1 MFRNLAIISGLI
13 SGIFTHVV
21 IAEESAAYQMQYRH
35 LMNPSDTTLKRE
47 EERQS
52 VYIYEGM
59 RIADVDKAMDSQ
71 FDRVENMMFV
81 QTRVPVKTGEEGAE
95 TTQKD
100 GCD

>member
-1 MFRNLAIISGLI
+1 MFRNLAIITGLI
-13 SGIFTHVV
+13 SGIFTSVV
-21 IAEESAAYQMQYRH
+21 IAEESAAYQMQYSH
-35 LMNPSDTTLKRE
+35 LMNPSESTLKSE
-47 EERQS
+47 QVRQS

-59 RIADVDKAMDSQ
+59 KLADVEKAMDSQ

-81 QTRVPVKTGEEGAE
+81 QTRVPARTGESDAE